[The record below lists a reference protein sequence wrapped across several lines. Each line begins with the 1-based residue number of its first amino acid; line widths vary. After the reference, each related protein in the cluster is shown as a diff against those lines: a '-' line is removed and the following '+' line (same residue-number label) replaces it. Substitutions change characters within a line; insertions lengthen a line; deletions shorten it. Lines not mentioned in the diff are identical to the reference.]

1 MVTANSD
8 ATFCCFRQKKLLLS
22 FPQFGA
28 CKTKFMKLKCRSSDV
43 TGHFYRLF
51 HNATLFLW
59 ENNAFWEILV
69 IMAVIA
75 VISFQFPKRDFFDVL
90 QHTNTMQFAF

>member
-1 MVTANSD
+1 MLLFAV
-8 ATFCCFRQKKLLLS
+8 FVEKLLLS
-22 FPQFGA
+22 FPQFGV

-43 TGHFYRLF
+43 TGHSYRLF

-59 ENNAFWEILV
+59 ESNVFWKILV

-75 VISFQFPKRDFFDVL
+75 VLFFPISKKGCF
-90 QHTNTMQFAF
+90 